1 MKAILPLIAVL
12 FLCLQIGWAQEMKEK
27 IEAAKIG
34 LITQQLNLTTEQSKV
49 FWPVYNKYT
58 EEIQSV
64 RKQLREIKQGFQ
76 TKSDEQLKKDLDKVL
91 ELREKEIEIEKKYL
105 QEFLKIIN
113 VRQVAMLHKADNM
126 FKVML
131 LKRLSKQRGKD
142 GKDNDEMLEEIDD

>member
-1 MKAILPLIAVL
+1 MKATLPLIAVL

>member
-1 MKAILPLIAVL
+1 MKATLPLIAVL

-91 ELREKEIEIEKKYL
+91 ELREKEIAIEKKYL